1 MSIHQLGHTT
11 TPQGTPAALVE
22 FHTRLSQLADRP
34 RPVIQRASDVATAID
49 QLETLRRSVRA
60 VLVSDVGRTLDAGHT
75 TGEDPQEHPVSWLL
89 ALLGEW
95 ESDDARLALERLELV
110 RGFLDELPTAPED
123 FIRAMIG
130 FASASLQDAY
140 ARLDVLCAATT
151 SLSHAE
157 SHPQDTGAATLARS
171 IIERAGEI
179 LSLPGASPAA
189 IAMMV
194 ARR

>member
-1 MSIHQLGHTT
+1 MSIHQLGHAAS
-11 TPQGTPAALVE
+11 PQGTPAALAS
-22 FHTRLSQLADRP
+22 FSTDLSRLADGP

-75 TGEDPQEHPVSWLL
+75 TGGDPQENSISWLL

-95 ESDDARLALERLELV
+95 ESSDARLVLERLELV
-110 RGFLDELPTAPED
+110 RGFLDEHPTAPD
-123 FIRAMIG
+123 DSVRAMIG
-130 FASASLQDAY
+130 LASASLQDAY
-140 ARLDVLCAATT
+140 ARLDVLRAATK

-157 SHPQDTGAATLARS
+157 SHPQDTGAATLARG
-171 IIERAGEI
+171 ILERAGEI
-179 LSLPGASPAA
+179 LSLPGATPAA
-189 IAMMV
+189 LAMMI